1 MNTNDAANDPANG
14 PANDEAATEPIERAG
29 GEHPTE
35 PLPWWVER
43 PDAEDGG
50 DTVPVPVAPV
60 PVAATAHAA
69 PAASVPPVAPAS
81 SAGQA
86 VTDSMKSADT
96 MGAADADRPS
106 FFRRH
111 LVGLSIAAAALAIVV
126 VAGGTAWGVS
136 AAVAGGDSAA
146 PAAMSAAAHAK
157 KGAAAAKQKHTHGTV
172 GTVTAMSGGTWTIQS
187 AAGASVT
194 VTVDSSTAFGTAKK
208 PAAASSFAVG
218 DRVGVIGARTG
229 DSVTATRIVHLAAG
243 KRGTTAGPAP
253 TPNT

>member
-14 PANDEAATEPIERAG
+14 PANDEAATEPIERT
-29 GEHPTE
+29 GEGHPTE

-43 PDAEDGG
+43 PEAEDGG
-50 DTVPVPVAPV
+50 DTVPVPVPVAPV

-86 VTDSMKSADT
+86 VTDSMKSAD
-96 MGAADADRPS
+96 ADRPS
-106 FFRRH
+106 FVRRH
-111 LVGLSIAAAALAIVV
+111 VVGLSIAAAALAIVV

-146 PAAMSAAAHAK
+146 PAAMSTAAHAK
-157 KGAAAAKQKHTHGTV
+157 KGAASATQKHTHGTV

-208 PAAASSFAVG
+208 PATASSFAVG

-229 DSVTATRIVHLAAG
+229 DSVTATRIVHLGAG
-243 KRGTTAGPAP
+243 KRGTTASPAP

>member
-1 MNTNDAANDPANG
+1 MNTNDAENDPANG
-14 PANDEAATEPIERAG
+14 PANDEAVTEPIERAG
-29 GEHPTE
+29 DGHPTE

-43 PDAEDGG
+43 PDAEDAG

-69 PAASVPPVAPAS
+69 PTASVPPVAPAS

-86 VTDSMKSADT
+86 VTDSMKSV
-96 MGAADADRPS
+96 DADRPS

-111 LVGLSIAAAALAIVV
+111 AIGLSIAAAAVAIVV

-136 AAVAGGDSAA
+136 AAIAGGDSTA
-146 PAAMSAAAHAK
+146 PAAMSTAAHAK
-157 KGAAAAKQKHTHGTV
+157 KGAISAKQKRAHGTV

-187 AAGASVT
+187 AAGATVT
-194 VTVDSSTAFGTAKK
+194 VTVDSTTAFGTAKK
-208 PAAASSFAVG
+208 PDSASAFAIG
-218 DRVGVIGARTG
+218 DRVGVIGARSG
-229 DSVTATRIVHLAAG
+229 DSVTATRIVHLGAG
-243 KRGTTAGPAP
+243 KHGMTASPAP

>member
-1 MNTNDAANDPANG
+1 MNTNDAENDPANG

-29 GEHPTE
+29 DGHPTE

-50 DTVPVPVAPV
+50 DTVAVAPV

-81 SAGQA
+81 SAGRA
-86 VTDSMKSADT
+86 VTDSMRSADA
-96 MGAADADRPS
+96 MGAAEPDRPS

-111 LVGLSIAAAALAIVV
+111 AIGLSIAAAAVAIVV

-136 AAVAGGDSAA
+136 AAIAGGDSAA
-146 PAAMSAAAHAK
+146 PAAMSTAAHAK
-157 KGAAAAKQKHTHGTV
+157 KGATSAKQKRAHGTV

-187 AAGASVT
+187 AAGATVT
-194 VTVDSSTAFGTAKK
+194 VTVDSTTAFGTAKK
-208 PAAASSFAVG
+208 PDTASAFAIG
-218 DRVGVIGARTG
+218 DRVGVIGARNG

-243 KRGTTAGPAP
+243 KHGATASPAP

>member
-14 PANDEAATEPIERAG
+14 PANDEAATEPIERT
-29 GEHPTE
+29 GEGHPTE

-43 PDAEDGG
+43 PEAADGG
-50 DTVPVPVAPV
+50 DTVPVAPV

-86 VTDSMKSADT
+86 VTDSMRAADT
-96 MGAADADRPS
+96 MGAAEPDRPS

-187 AAGASVT
+187 AAGATVT
-194 VTVDSSTAFGTAKK
+194 VTVDSTTAFGTAKK
-208 PAAASSFAVG
+208 PATASSFAVG

-229 DSVTATRIVHLAAG
+229 DSVTATRIVHLGAG
-243 KRGTTAGPAP
+243 KRGSTASPAP